1 LDWLHAFRKKQVDER
16 GSILRGVFEENLA
29 ILGRGS
35 RPTLCRTR
43 NFRIRRLLFYTVAGS
58 IGFLISIRYRETS
71 SPPSA
76 AAWSASIP
84 ETALDH
90 AALPHP
96 VPESRPN
103 IAEVRSFEDSG
114 GVPLG
119 SMLDLGVKRIVID
132 AGHGGTDRG
141 AIGKM
146 GTLEKDI
153 TLDIAM
159 RLKTHLIKNGFSHI
173 SMTRQ
178 DDSLVAL
185 QDRVAFA
192 RQAKADLFISIHV
205 NSLPGDPGDVIE
217 TYYFGP
223 SKDEK
228 TLRLAAQENTGSEYG
243 LSDFKTIVEK
253 LGKTMKLQE
262 SRELAKSVQ
271 TKLFE
276 HSIERNGAIR
286 NRGVKRAPF
295 VVLLG
300 PDIPSVL
307 AEVSCMSN
315 EQEER
320 DLNSVTHRQN
330 VAEYL
335 ADGIFDYLNKR
346 RLQNVSRR

>member
-1 LDWLHAFRKKQVDER
+1 LDWTHPFRKNKVDER
-16 GSILRGVFEENLA
+16 RGILRGVFEENLA
-29 ILGRGS
+29 IRGRGS
-35 RPTLCRTR
+35 RPVRRRTR
-43 NFRIRRLLFYTVAGS
+43 IFRLKRLIFYTVACS
-58 IGFLISIRYRETS
+58 VGFLINGRYRGTP

-76 AAWSASIP
+76 AASSVNIP
-84 ETALDH
+84 ETAHH
-90 AALPHP
+90 APLPQP
-96 VPESRPN
+96 APESRPN
-103 IAEVRSFEDSG
+103 IAEFRSFDGSG
-114 GVPLG
+114 SMPLG
-119 SMLDLGVKRIVID
+119 SMLDLGVHKIVID
-132 AGHGGTDRG
+132 AGHGGSDLG

-146 GTLEKDI
+146 GSREKDI

-159 RLKTHLIKNGFSHI
+159 RLKTHLIENGFSQI

-178 DDSLVAL
+178 DDSRVAL

-192 RQAKADLFISIHV
+192 KQAKADLFISIHV
-205 NSLPGDPGDVIE
+205 NYLPGDPGDVIE

-243 LSDFKTIVEK
+243 LSDFKAIVEK

-262 SRELAKSVQ
+262 SRELAKSIQ
-271 TKLFE
+271 TKLYLN
-276 HSIERNGAIR
+276 SIERNRSIR
-286 NRGVKRAPF
+286 NNGVKRAPF

-300 PDIPSVL
+300 LDVPSVL

-315 EQEER
+315 VQEER
-320 DLNSVTHRQN
+320 DLNSVTHREN

-346 RLQNVSRR
+346 RLQNGSRR